1 MAFKPACQFCQE
13 SHNVMEC
20 QCDDTP
26 KVEVED
32 KPKAPKGTWPNL
44 TYTSKDTNPYGGAY
58 WCTCGVYDAYY
69 CTCGAHLR

>member
-32 KPKAPKGTWPNL
+32 KPKADDSWERGCAPDDHYCGTDNP
-44 TYTSKDTNPYGGAY
+44 DDPYGG
-58 WCTCGVYDAYY
+58 CGQW
-69 CTCGAHLR
+69 